1 MSIFGIERSQT
12 NATNDY
18 DHAIDLVDTTQ
29 PKETSLERTS
39 EDTAAGL
46 RRSRSGTLLTRTGT
60 LRKQLAQRKYAKYQE
75 EREESSGPEDGGR
88 TGRLRDKIP
97 FKSKTKRS
105 KSKEP
110 VDSFIDVLYENQ
122 RGAFFCGIPLYS
134 SNSLLNLDPASWQT
148 ANFQDS
154 AVNITNFQLPD
165 PSWVWDWKTWY
176 VDMSHD
182 VDELGWE
189 YSFSFNK
196 FYSWHGNHPWW
207 TSFVRRRRWLRK
219 RIRIHHHVSD
229 VKQLSMSQAHM
240 LTEDYF
246 TIHAANRRP
255 SRDSS
260 ANRSSNIMAPR
271 SDEDE
276 EDNGE
281 ITNVS
286 ALMTA
291 LKKAMVDREKIGAV
305 TAFLDQGGDELY
317 YLADN
322 MPKIMEDFIY
332 QSSRRQLQNLLLW
345 TLDDATRNQEQDE
358 GKGKGKGKEVS
369 DSDLTARKRKTD
381 NLLKAVHAAGI
392 HVNDEEYWSDLRAR
406 ATSSETDPTLETH
419 ALDATQ
425 PAAVDG
431 DGPHSH
437 SEDDGTSVRDE
448 IKGIPEQAHV
458 SEEPRI
464 GFHTPTYESDEQS
477 KTGEQDKGKGK
488 A

>member
-12 NATNDY
+12 IAANNY
-18 DHAIDLVDTTQ
+18 DHAINLVDTTQ
-29 PKETSLERTS
+29 PKESSVERTS
-39 EDTAAGL
+39 EDTTAEL
-46 RRSRSGTLLTRTGT
+46 RRSHSGTLLSRTGT

-75 EREESSGPEDGGR
+75 EREESPVSEEGGR

-97 FKSKTKRS
+97 FKPKRKRP
-105 KSKEP
+105 KSREP

-196 FYSWHGNHPWW
+196 VYAWHGNHPWW
-207 TSFVRRRRWLRK
+207 TSFVRRRRWLRR

-229 VKQLSMSQAHM
+229 MKQTSMSQAHM

-260 ANRSSNIMAPR
+260 ANRSSVMIALK

-276 EDNGE
+276 DDNGE

-291 LKKAMVDREKIGAV
+291 LKKANVDREKIAAV

-332 QSSRRQLQNLLLW
+332 QSSRRQLQTILLQ
-345 TLDDATRNQEQDE
+345 TLDDATRSQEQEE
-358 GKGKGKGKEVS
+358 GKGKGKDVS
-369 DSDLTARKRKTD
+369 DPDLTARKRKID
-381 NLLKAVHAAGI
+381 NLLKAVHTAGV
-392 HVNDEEYWSDLRAR
+392 HVNDQEYWSDLRAR
-406 ATSSETDPTLETH
+406 ATSSEADPTPETN

-425 PAAVDG
+425 SPAVDG
-431 DGPHSH
+431 DGLHSH
-437 SEDDGTSVRDE
+437 SEDDQTSVRDE
-448 IKGIPEQAHV
+448 IKGIPEEAHI

-464 GFHTPTYESDEQS
+464 GSRHPTNDSDDQS
-477 KTGEQDKGKGK
+477 RIGEQDKGKGK
-488 A
+488 E

>member
-12 NATNDY
+12 SASNNY
-18 DHAIDLVDTTQ
+18 DHAINLVDTTQ
-29 PKETSLERTS
+29 PRESSLERTS
-39 EDTAAGL
+39 EDTTAEL
-46 RRSRSGTLLTRTGT
+46 RRSRSGTLLGRTGT

-75 EREESSGPEDGGR
+75 EREESPGHEEGGR

-97 FKSKTKRS
+97 FKPKKKRS
-105 KSKEP
+105 KSREP
-110 VDSFIDVLYENQ
+110 VDTFIDVLYENQ
-122 RGAFFCGIPLYS
+122 RGAFLCGIPLYS

-154 AVNITNFQLPD
+154 AVDITNFQLPD

-196 FYSWHGNHPWW
+196 VYAWHGNHPWW
-207 TSFVRRRRWLRK
+207 TSFVRRRRWLRR

-229 VKQLSMSQAHM
+229 MKQPSMSQAHM

-255 SRDSS
+255 SQDSS
-260 ANRSSNIMAPR
+260 ANRSSVMIALK

-276 EDNGE
+276 DVNGE

-286 ALMTA
+286 ALMIA
-291 LKKAMVDREKIGAV
+291 LKKANVDREKIAAV
-305 TAFLDQGGDELY
+305 TAFLDQGGEELY
-317 YLADN
+317 YLADK

-332 QSSRRQLQNLLLW
+332 QSSRRQLQTLLLQ
-345 TLDDATRNQEQDE
+345 TLDDATRGQAQEE
-358 GKGKGKGKEVS
+358 GKGKGKEAS
-369 DSDLTARKRKTD
+369 DPDLVARKRKID
-381 NLLKAVHAAGI
+381 NLLKAVHTAGV

-406 ATSSETDPTLETH
+406 ATSSENDPTPETH

-425 PAAVDG
+425 PAAVEG

-437 SEDDGTSVRDE
+437 SEDDQTSVRDE
-448 IKGIPEQAHV
+448 IKGIPEEAHI

-464 GFHTPTYESDEQS
+464 GFHNPTNDSDDPG
-477 KTGEQDKGKGK
+477 KTVEEDKGKGK

>member
-12 NATNDY
+12 IAANNY
-18 DHAIDLVDTTQ
+18 DHAINLVDTTQ
-29 PKETSLERTS
+29 PKESSVERTS
-39 EDTAAGL
+39 EDTTAEL
-46 RRSRSGTLLTRTGT
+46 RRSHSGTLLSRTGT

-75 EREESSGPEDGGR
+75 EREESPVSEEGGR

-97 FKSKTKRS
+97 FKPKRKRP
-105 KSKEP
+105 KSREP

-196 FYSWHGNHPWW
+196 VYAWHGNHPWW
-207 TSFVRRRRWLRK
+207 TSFVRRRRWLRR
-219 RIRIHHHVSD
+219 RIRTHHHVSD
-229 VKQLSMSQAHM
+229 MKQTSMSQAHM

-260 ANRSSNIMAPR
+260 ANRSSVMIALK

-276 EDNGE
+276 DDNGE

-291 LKKAMVDREKIGAV
+291 LKKANVDREKIAAV

-332 QSSRRQLQNLLLW
+332 QSSRRQLQTILLQ
-345 TLDDATRNQEQDE
+345 TLDDATRSQEQEE
-358 GKGKGKGKEVS
+358 GKGKGKDVS
-369 DSDLTARKRKTD
+369 DPDLTARKRKID
-381 NLLKAVHAAGI
+381 NLLKAVHTAGV
-392 HVNDEEYWSDLRAR
+392 HVNDQEYWSDLRAR
-406 ATSSETDPTLETH
+406 ATSSEADPTPETN

-425 PAAVDG
+425 SPAVDG
-431 DGPHSH
+431 DGLHSH
-437 SEDDGTSVRDE
+437 SEDDQTSVRDE
-448 IKGIPEQAHV
+448 IKGIPEEAHI

-464 GFHTPTYESDEQS
+464 GSRHPTNDSDDQS
-477 KTGEQDKGKGK
+477 RIGEQDKGKGK
-488 A
+488 E

>member
-196 FYSWHGNHPWW
+196 VYAWHGNHPWW
-207 TSFVRRRRWLRK
+207 TSFVRRRRWLR
-219 RIRIHHHVSD
+219 RRTRIHHHVSD
-229 VKQLSMSQAHM
+229 MKQPSMSQAHM

-260 ANRSSNIMAPR
+260 ANRSSVMNALKI
-271 SDEDE
+271 DEA
-276 EDNGE
+276 EDDTGE
-281 ITNVS
+281 ITNIL
-286 ALMTA
+286 ALMIA
-291 LKKAMVDREKIGAV
+291 LKKANVDREKIAAV

-317 YLADN
+317 YLGDN

-332 QSSRRQLQNLLLW
+332 QSSRRQLQTLLLQ
-345 TLDDATRNQEQDE
+345 TLDDATRSQEQEE
-358 GKGKGKGKEVS
+358 GKGKNKEVS
-369 DSDLTARKRKTD
+369 DPDLTARKRKID
-381 NLLKAVHAAGI
+381 NLLKAVHTVGV
-392 HVNDEEYWSDLRAR
+392 HVNDQDYWSDLRAR
-406 ATSSETDPTLETH
+406 ATSSENDPTLETH

-425 PAAVDG
+425 PATVEG

-437 SEDDGTSVRDE
+437 SEDDQTSVRDE
-448 IKGIPEQAHV
+448 IKGIPEEAHI

-464 GFHTPTYESDEQS
+464 GSSHPTNDSDDQS
-477 KTGEQDKGKGK
+477 RTGEQDKGKGK

>member
-12 NATNDY
+12 IAANNY
-18 DHAIDLVDTTQ
+18 DHAINLVDTTQ
-29 PKETSLERTS
+29 PREISLERTS
-39 EDTAAGL
+39 EDTTAEL
-46 RRSRSGTLLTRTGT
+46 RRSRSGTLPSRTGT

-75 EREESSGPEDGGR
+75 EREESPGSEEGGR

-97 FKSKTKRS
+97 FKPKKKRS

-122 RGAFFCGIPLYS
+122 RGAFLCGIPLYS

-196 FYSWHGNHPWW
+196 VYSWHGNHPWW
-207 TSFVRRRRWLRK
+207 TSFVRRRRWLRR
-219 RIRIHHHVSD
+219 RIRIHHHLLD
-229 VKQLSMSQAHM
+229 MKQPSMSQAHM

-260 ANRSSNIMAPR
+260 ANRSSVMLALK

-276 EDNGE
+276 DDNGE
-281 ITNVS
+281 ITNIL

-291 LKKAMVDREKIGAV
+291 LKKANVDREKIAAV
-305 TAFLDQGGDELY
+305 TAFLGQGGDELY

-332 QSSRRQLQNLLLW
+332 QSSRRQLQTLLLQ
-345 TLDDATRNQEQDE
+345 TLDDATRSQEQEE
-358 GKGKGKGKEVS
+358 GKGKSKEIS
-369 DSDLTARKRKTD
+369 DPDLTAKKRKID
-381 NLLKAVHAAGI
+381 NLLKAVHTAGV
-392 HVNDEEYWSDLRAR
+392 HVNDQEYWSDLRAR
-406 ATSSETDPTLETH
+406 ATSSEADPTPEND

-425 PAAVDG
+425 SPAVDD

-437 SEDDGTSVRDE
+437 SEDDRTTVQDE
-448 IKGIPEQAHV
+448 IKGIPEEAHI

-464 GFHTPTYESDEQS
+464 GSRHPTNDSNDQS
-477 KTGEQDKGKGK
+477 RTG
-488 A
+488 

>member
-12 NATNDY
+12 IAANNY
-18 DHAIDLVDTTQ
+18 DHAINLVDTTQ
-29 PKETSLERTS
+29 PKESSVERTS
-39 EDTAAGL
+39 EDTTAEL
-46 RRSRSGTLLTRTGT
+46 RRSHSGTLLSRTGT

-75 EREESSGPEDGGR
+75 EREESPVSEEGGR

-97 FKSKTKRS
+97 FKPKRKRP
-105 KSKEP
+105 KSREP

-196 FYSWHGNHPWW
+196 VYAWHGNHPWW
-207 TSFVRRRRWLRK
+207 TSFVRRRRWLRR

-229 VKQLSMSQAHM
+229 MKQTSMSQAHM

-260 ANRSSNIMAPR
+260 ANRSSVMIALK

-276 EDNGE
+276 DDNGE

-291 LKKAMVDREKIGAV
+291 LKEANVDREKIAAV

-332 QSSRRQLQNLLLW
+332 QSSRRQLQTILLQ
-345 TLDDATRNQEQDE
+345 TLDDATRSQEQEE
-358 GKGKGKGKEVS
+358 GKGKGKDVS
-369 DSDLTARKRKTD
+369 DPDLTARKRKID
-381 NLLKAVHAAGI
+381 NLLKAVHTAGV
-392 HVNDEEYWSDLRAR
+392 HVNDQEYWSDLRAR
-406 ATSSETDPTLETH
+406 ATSSEADPTPETN

-425 PAAVDG
+425 SPAVDG
-431 DGPHSH
+431 DGLHSH
-437 SEDDGTSVRDE
+437 SEDDQTSVRDE
-448 IKGIPEQAHV
+448 IKGIPEEAHI

-464 GFHTPTYESDEQS
+464 GSRHPTNDSDDQS
-477 KTGEQDKGKGK
+477 RIGEQDKGKGK
-488 A
+488 E

>member
-1 MSIFGIERSQT
+1 MSIFGIERTQT
-12 NATNDY
+12 IAANNY
-18 DHAIDLVDTTQ
+18 DHAISLVDTTQ
-29 PKETSLERTS
+29 PRESSLERTS
-39 EDTAAGL
+39 EDTTAEL
-46 RRSRSGTLLTRTGT
+46 RRSHSGTLLSRTGT

-75 EREESSGPEDGGR
+75 EREESPGSEEGGR

-97 FKSKTKRS
+97 FKPKKKRS

-122 RGAFFCGIPLYS
+122 RGAFLCGIPLYS

-196 FYSWHGNHPWW
+196 VYAWHGNHPWW
-207 TSFVRRRRWLRK
+207 TSFVRRRRWLR
-219 RIRIHHHVSD
+219 RRTRIHHHVSD
-229 VKQLSMSQAHM
+229 MKQPSMSQAHM

-260 ANRSSNIMAPR
+260 ANRSSVMNALK
-271 SDEDE
+271 SDEA
-276 EDNGE
+276 EDDTGE
-281 ITNVS
+281 ITNIL

-291 LKKAMVDREKIGAV
+291 LKKANVDREKIAAV
-305 TAFLDQGGDELY
+305 TAFLGQGGDELY

-332 QSSRRQLQNLLLW
+332 QSSRRQLQTLLLQ
-345 TLDDATRNQEQDE
+345 TLDDATRSQKQEE
-358 GKGKGKGKEVS
+358 GKGKGKEVS
-369 DSDLTARKRKTD
+369 DPDLIARKRKID
-381 NLLKAVHAAGI
+381 NLLKAVHTAGV
-392 HVNDEEYWSDLRAR
+392 HVNDQDYWSDLRAR
-406 ATSSETDPTLETH
+406 ATSSEADPTPETD

-425 PAAVDG
+425 SPAVDG

-437 SEDDGTSVRDE
+437 SEDDQNIVRDE
-448 IKGIPEQAHV
+448 IKGIPEEAHI

-464 GFHTPTYESDEQS
+464 GSSHPTNDSDDQS
-477 KTGEQDKGKGK
+477 RTGEQDKGKGK

>member
-1 MSIFGIERSQT
+1 MSVFGIERSQT
-12 NATNDY
+12 IAANNY
-18 DHAIDLVDTTQ
+18 DHAINLVDTTQ
-29 PKETSLERTS
+29 PKESSLERTS
-39 EDTAAGL
+39 EDTAAEL
-46 RRSRSGTLLTRTGT
+46 RRSRSGTLLGRTGT
-60 LRKQLAQRKYAKYQE
+60 LRQQLAQRKYAKYQE
-75 EREESSGPEDGGR
+75 EREDSPGSDEAGR

-97 FKSKTKRS
+97 FKPKKKRS
-105 KSKEP
+105 KSREP

-122 RGAFFCGIPLYS
+122 RGAFLCGIPLYS

-196 FYSWHGNHPWW
+196 VYSWHGNHPWW
-207 TSFVRRRRWLRK
+207 TSFVRRRRWLRR

-229 VKQLSMSQAHM
+229 MKQPSMSQAHM

-246 TIHAANRRP
+246 TIHPANRRP
-255 SRDSS
+255 SGDSS
-260 ANRSSNIMAPR
+260 ANRSSVMIALK
-271 SDEDE
+271 SDEE
-276 EDNGE
+276 EEGNGE
-281 ITNVS
+281 INNIS

-291 LKKAMVDREKIGAV
+291 LKKADIDREKIAAV
-305 TAFLDQGGDELY
+305 TAFLNQGGDELY

-332 QSSRRQLQNLLLW
+332 QSSRRQLQTLLLQS
-345 TLDDATRNQEQDE
+345 LDDATRSQEQE
-358 GKGKGKGKEVS
+358 EGKGKGKEVS
-369 DSDLTARKRKTD
+369 DPDLTARKRKID
-381 NLLKAVHAAGI
+381 NLLKAVHTAGV
-392 HVNDEEYWSDLRAR
+392 HVNDQEYWSDLRAR
-406 ATSSETDPTLETH
+406 ATSSEADPTPETN

-425 PAAVDG
+425 SPAVDG

-437 SEDDGTSVRDE
+437 SEDESTVRDE
-448 IKGIPEQAHV
+448 IKGIPEEAHI

-464 GFHTPTYESDEQS
+464 GTRHPTNESDGQG
-477 KTGEQDKGKGK
+477 KTGEEDKGKGT

>member
-1 MSIFGIERSQT
+1 
-12 NATNDY
+12 
-18 DHAIDLVDTTQ
+18 
-29 PKETSLERTS
+29 
-39 EDTAAGL
+39 
-46 RRSRSGTLLTRTGT
+46 
-60 LRKQLAQRKYAKYQE
+60 
-75 EREESSGPEDGGR
+75 
-88 TGRLRDKIP
+88 
-97 FKSKTKRS
+97 
-105 KSKEP
+105 
-110 VDSFIDVLYENQ
+110 
-122 RGAFFCGIPLYS
+122 
-134 SNSLLNLDPASWQT
+134 
-148 ANFQDS
+148 
-154 AVNITNFQLPD
+154 
-165 PSWVWDWKTWY
+165 
-176 VDMSHD
+176 
-182 VDELGWE
+182 
-189 YSFSFNK
+189 
-196 FYSWHGNHPWW
+196 
-207 TSFVRRRRWLRK
+207 
-219 RIRIHHHVSD
+219 
-229 VKQLSMSQAHM
+229 M

-246 TIHAANRRP
+246 TIHAADRRP

-305 TAFLDQGGDELY
+305 TAFLNQGGDELY
-317 YLADN
+317 FLADN

-332 QSSRRQLQNLLLW
+332 QSSRRQLQNLLLQ
-345 TLDDATRNQEQDE
+345 TLDDATRNQEQE
-358 GKGKGKGKEVS
+358 EGKGKGKEVP
-369 DSDLTARKRKTD
+369 DSDLTARKRKID

-419 ALDATQ
+419 TLDATQ
-425 PAAVDG
+425 PVAVDG

-464 GFHTPTYESDEQS
+464 GFHTPTYDSDEQS
-477 KTGEQDKGKGK
+477 KTVEQDKGKGK